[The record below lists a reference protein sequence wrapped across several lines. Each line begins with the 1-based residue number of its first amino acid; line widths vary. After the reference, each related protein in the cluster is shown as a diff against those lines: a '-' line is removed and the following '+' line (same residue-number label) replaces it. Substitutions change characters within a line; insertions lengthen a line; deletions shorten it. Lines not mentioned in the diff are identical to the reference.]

1 MANLTKNQIRA
12 RLKKLVEILED
23 VRYELEMLQSD
34 TQEEADNIEPYEGKD
49 ELTEQQEERADYL
62 QETADNLETQAD
74 NLADIISELEEL
86 TY

>member
-1 MANLTKNQIRA
+1 MANLTRNQIKA
-12 RLKKLVEILED
+12 RVKKLVEILED
-23 VRYELEMLQSD
+23 VRCELEMLQSD
-34 TQEEADNIEPYEGKD
+34 TQEECDNIEPYEGKD

-74 NLADIISELEEL
+74 NLADIISELEDL